1 MGKRLHVA
9 KTYVVEFGNTEA
21 FNYSHDKFY
30 DLLDALGGEPN
41 YVCGDVDCP
50 SDIFECTVED
60 YNDAVQN
67 LEVYI
72 SDPTLFK
79 ESDDIKEC
87 LDTLGMTAEEVLKI
101 MKSYQLE
108 ADTRDGYLHFMS
120 Y

>member
-9 KTYVVEFGNTEA
+9 KHYEVEFGNTEA

-30 DLLDALGGEPN
+30 DLLGALGGEPN

-50 SDIFECTVED
+50 SDIFECTVGD

-72 SDPTLFK
+72 SDPDLLD
-79 ESDDIKEC
+79 ESDDIKEH
-87 LDTLGMTAEEVLKI
+87 LDALKLTAEEVLKI
-101 MKSYQLE
+101 MKSYQQE

>member
-1 MGKRLHVA
+1 M
-9 KTYVVEFGNTEA
+9 EFGNTEA

-30 DLLDALGGEPN
+30 DLLGALGGEPN

-67 LEVYI
+67 LEAYI
-72 SDPTLFK
+72 ADPLAYDCEEETGVR
-79 ESDDIKEC
+79 EAIEAI
-87 LDTLGMTAEEVLKI
+87 GMTAEEVLKI
-101 MKSYQLE
+101 MKSYQQE